1 MPKMT
6 SETWLWPGP
15 LPVEKVTIAPMG
27 ERRQT
32 FYLEIS
38 NETADWVTGKQLKKD
53 GQWAEN
59 KQGQNIIQIIDP
71 SGTIEA
77 WDDPAALMAR
87 IIDMYAETPPE
98 GQPPITLDDV
108 AGYIRGM
115 RVIEEDR
122 VCPECYANVRCD
134 CA

>member
-59 KQGQNIIQIIDP
+59 KQGQNIIQIIDR
-71 SGTIEA
+71 TAIVK
-77 WDDPAALMAR
+77 R
-87 IIDMYAETPPE
+87 IPVEM
-98 GQPPITLDDV
+98 
-108 AGYIRGM
+108 
-115 RVIEEDR
+115 
-122 VCPECYANVRCD
+122 NVRYGEYEEVKTMSNPTTCTGCGKAISGAYEAGSYSCSD
-134 CA
+134 CGTGVEINPVEKRF